1 MNRHDYQMESS
12 RDSPQ
17 PEQRLFS
24 AMALVEKNAR
34 ADHAPPAKAGSR
46 RSVDRSEQS
55 GSTAMVLVV
64 AVVLVGAA
72 LFFLMIGRDNAYPYV
87 IGLLALLAVCGVFSL
102 FAYAAG
108 ILRFATEDGRN
119 DFTKA
124 MVDSAGDAVVVSE
137 PSGRVLYANPAYLA
151 MTGATGDEDVR
162 SVERAFTGAPE
173 VSEAIYR
180 LSQAAREGRRH
191 QEEVRRPGA
200 EDARWL
206 RLKVRP
212 MAGEGIGRLRGVGR
226 ASVWTVEDITRDR
239 QTAETAFET
248 LQKAI
253 DFLDHAPAGFFS
265 MEPNGEIAYMNA
277 TLAGWLD
284 HDLTEVG
291 SGGLA
296 LADILAA
303 DAAALL
309 RTVPPKPGEVTTAT
323 FDLDLKR
330 RSGEALPVRLL
341 HKIAFSADGTPGSSR
356 TLVINR
362 GRSNDTG
369 DSLRAAEVR
378 FARFFNSSPLGIV
391 TVDRDGHVGRANPI
405 FARMLTDV
413 VPAAEAGSRSILSIV
428 KESSRPALSHAI
440 GEAAAGKGDL
450 AAVDGALQGNANR
463 FAHFFVAPV
472 DDPEQP
478 GEAAIVYVVE
488 TTELRQ
494 LQEQFAQSQ
503 KMNAV
508 GQLAGGVAH
517 DFNNVLQAIIGHA
530 DLLLMD
536 HKPADPSFNDVMQIK
551 QNANRAASL
560 VRQLLAFSRKQTL
573 RPQVVQLGDVLSDL
587 SMLLRRSLGERVG
600 LDMVHGR
607 DLWPVRADVTQLE
620 QVILNLAVNAR
631 DAMPDGGKLTIRTAN
646 VQAADIIRHR
656 SKDDPVE
663 LPESDAVMIEVTDT
677 GTGIPDE
684 IKQKIFDPFFST
696 KDVGKGTGL
705 GLSTVYGI
713 VKQSGGY
720 VFVDTQMGRG
730 TTFRIFLPRHVE
742 TAEPAVAA
750 PVAVEPT
757 PSAPAAMLVSG
768 GPGETSPAAPAEA
781 LAASDAPA
789 ADAPA
794 AAAPPPAA
802 PAAPRDDTGAG
813 TILLVEDEEAV
824 RAFASRALISRGYT
838 VLEAGSGVEALEVMA
853 EHGGTVDLVVSDVVM
868 PEMNGPTLL
877 GELRKSNP
885 GIKVIFVSGY
895 AEEAFKND
903 LPEGQAFAFLPKP
916 FSLKQLIEAVKEQAK
931 V

>member
-1 MNRHDYQMESS
+1 
-12 RDSPQ
+12 
-17 PEQRLFS
+17 
-24 AMALVEKNAR
+24 MALVEKNAR
-34 ADHAPPAKAGSR
+34 ADQAPPAIAGSR

-124 MVDSAGDAVVVSE
+124 MVDSAGDALVVSE

-212 MAGEGIGRLRGVGR
+212 MATEGVGRLRGVGR

-239 QTAETAFET
+239 QSAETAFET

-330 RSGEALPVRLL
+330 RGGEALPVRLL
-341 HKIAFSADGTPGSSR
+341 HKVAFSADGTPGSSR

-391 TVDRDGHVGRANPI
+391 TVDRDGQVGRANPI
-405 FARMLTDV
+405 FARLLADV
-413 VPAAEAGSRSILSIV
+413 VPAAEAGSRSIQSLV
-428 KESSRPALSHAI
+428 KESSRPALSQAI

-450 AAVDGALQGNANR
+450 AAVDGALQGDANR

-560 VRQLLAFSRKQTL
+560 AGRQLAGLLAQADAAAAGRPARRCSL
-573 RPQVVQLGDVLSDL
+573 RPLHAAAPLARRARRASTW
-587 SMLLRRSLGERVG
+587 SMAVTS
-600 LDMVHGR
+600 GR
-607 DLWPVRADVTQLE
+607 CALDVTQLE

-646 VQAADIIRHR
+646 VTAADVIRHR

-677 GTGIPDE
+677 GTGIPDD

-696 KDVGKGTGL
+696 KEVGKGTGL

-713 VKQSGGY
+713 IKQIGRLRLRRQPDGPRHDVPHLPAPPCRDGRAGGGGSGRSRADALGPGRDAGLRR
-720 VFVDTQMGRG
+720 VGGEHAGGAGGVQRGIGSVRSGRTAGRG
-730 TTFRIFLPRHVE
+730 RTAGAARRYGCRNHSAGRGRGSGEGFRLAGPDVPRLHGPGGRLRGRGAGGDGRTRRHGRPRRLRRCHAGDE
-742 TAEPAVAA
+742 RPDAA
-750 PVAVEPT
+750 RRAAQVEPGHQGHLRLRLCRGGLQER
-757 PSAPAAMLVSG
+757 PAG
-768 GPGETSPAAPAEA
+768 GPGLRLPAEA
-781 LAASDAPA
+781 LLAQAAH
-789 ADAPA
+789 
-794 AAAPPPAA
+794 
-802 PAAPRDDTGAG
+802 RGGEGAG
-813 TILLVEDEEAV
+813 ERLTRLSA
-824 RAFASRALISRGYT
+824 
-838 VLEAGSGVEALEVMA
+838 AG
-853 EHGGTVDLVVSDVVM
+853 
-868 PEMNGPTLL
+868 
-877 GELRKSNP
+877 
-885 GIKVIFVSGY
+885 
-895 AEEAFKND
+895 
-903 LPEGQAFAFLPKP
+903 
-916 FSLKQLIEAVKEQAK
+916 
-931 V
+931 

>member
-1 MNRHDYQMESS
+1 
-12 RDSPQ
+12 
-17 PEQRLFS
+17 
-24 AMALVEKNAR
+24 MAFAEKNIR
-34 ADHAPPAKAGSR
+34 ADHASPAVPVTR

-87 IGLLALLAVCGVFSL
+87 IGLLATLAVCGVFSL
-102 FAYAAG
+102 FAYASG
-108 ILRFATEDGRN
+108 ILRFASEDNRN

-124 MVDSAGDAVVVSE
+124 MVDSASEAVVVSD
-137 PSGRVLYANPAYLA
+137 PSGRVLYANPAYLGL
-151 MTGATGDEDVR
+151 TGAAGEEDVR
-162 SVERAFTGAPE
+162 AVERAFTGAPE

-191 QEEVRRPGA
+191 QEEVRRA
-200 EDARWL
+200 EADDARWL

-212 MAGEGIGRLRGVGR
+212 MSGEVAARIRGGGR

-239 QTAETAFET
+239 QSAESAFET

-265 MEPNGEIAYMNA
+265 MEPTGEIAYMNA

-291 SGGLA
+291 PGGLA

-309 RTVPPKPGEVTTAT
+309 RTIPAKPSEVTTAT

-341 HKIAFSADGTPGSSR
+341 HKVAFSADGTPGASR

-362 GRSNDTG
+362 ARTGDSG

-378 FARFFNSSPLGIV
+378 FARFFNSSPLAIA
-391 TVDRDGHVGRANPI
+391 TVDREGHVGRANPI
-405 FARMLTDV
+405 FARMLADV
-413 VPAAEAGSRSILSIV
+413 APTTEAGPRSILSLV
-428 KESSRPALSHAI
+428 KESSRPALTQAI

-463 FAHFFVAPV
+463 FCHFFVAPV

-478 GEAAIVYVVE
+478 GEAAIVYAVE

-600 LDMVHGR
+600 LDMIHGR

-646 VQAADIIRHR
+646 VAAADIIRHR
-656 SKDDPVE
+656 SKDDPVDM
-663 LPESDAVMIEVTDT
+663 PESDAVMIEVTDT

-696 KDVGKGTGL
+696 KEVGKGTGL

-720 VFVDTQMGRG
+720 VFVDSEVGRG
-730 TTFRIFLPRHVE
+730 TVFRVFLPRHVE
-742 TAEPAVAA
+742 SAEPAAPEPAA
-750 PVAVEPT
+750 AAEAQAPT
-757 PSAPAAMLVSG
+757 TPAAPAAMLVAGAPES
-768 GPGETSPAAPAEA
+768 PGEAAEPSEPAVP
-781 LAASDAPA
+781 P
-789 ADAPA
+789 
-794 AAAPPPAA
+794 PPPAA
-802 PAAPRDDTGAG
+802 PAAPVAAPRDDTGAG

-824 RAFASRALISRGYT
+824 RAFASRALASRGYT

-877 GELRKSNP
+877 GELRKTNP

-931 V
+931 S

>member
-1 MNRHDYQMESS
+1 
-12 RDSPQ
+12 
-17 PEQRLFS
+17 
-24 AMALVEKNAR
+24 MALAEKTPR
-34 ADHAPPAKAGSR
+34 ADSASPKAASAR
-46 RSVDRSEQS
+46 RAVDRSDRS
-55 GSTAMVLVV
+55 GSTTMVLSV
-64 AVVLVGAA
+64 AVVLVSAA
-72 LFFLMIGRDNAYPYV
+72 LFFLMIGRENAYPYV
-87 IGLLALLAVCGVFSL
+87 IGLLAALSVCGVFSL
-102 FAYAAG
+102 FAYSAG
-108 ILRFATEDGRN
+108 ILRFATEETRN

-124 MVDSAGDAVVVSE
+124 MVDSSSSASVVTE

-151 MTGATGDEDVR
+151 MTGATGDDDVR
-162 SVERAFTGAPE
+162 GVERAFTGAPE

-191 QEEVRRPGA
+191 QEEVRQPGA
-200 EDARWL
+200 DAARWYRL
-206 RLKVRP
+206 RVRP
-212 MAGEGIGRLRGVGR
+212 MAGEGVQRPRGI
-226 ASVWTVEDITRDR
+226 AKATVWTLEDITRDR
-239 QTAETAFET
+239 LSAESAFET

-265 MEPNGEIAYMNA
+265 MEPSGEIAYMNA

-284 HDLTEVG
+284 HDLAEVG
-291 SGGLA
+291 PGGLA

-309 RTVPPKPGEVTTAT
+309 RTVTPAPGEVRTAT
-323 FDLDLKR
+323 FDLDLKK

-341 HKIAFSADGTPGSSR
+341 HKVAFAADGTPGSSR
-356 TLVINR
+356 TLVIHR

-391 TVDRDGHVGRANPI
+391 TVDKEGHVGRSNPI
-405 FARMLTDV
+405 FARLQ
-413 VPAAEAGSRSILSIV
+413 AELAPNGEPGQRSILPLV
-428 KESSRPALSHAI
+428 KDSSRPALAHAI
-440 GEAAAGKGDL
+440 GEAGQGKGDL
-450 AAVDGALQGNANR
+450 TPVDGALQGDANR
-463 FAHFFVAPV
+463 FARFFVAPV

-478 GEAAIVYVVE
+478 GEAAIVYAVE

-503 KMNAV
+503 KMTAV

-530 DLLLMD
+530 DLLLMN
-536 HKPADPSFNDVMQIK
+536 HKPADPSFNDIMQIK

-573 RPQVVQLGDVLSDL
+573 RPQVVQLGDVLSDI

-631 DAMPDGGKLTIRTAN
+631 DAMPEGGKLTIRTVN
-646 VQAADIIRHR
+646 VPAAEIGRHQAKDQPIDMPAAD
-656 SKDDPVE
+656 S
-663 LPESDAVMIEVTDT
+663 VMIEVTDT
-677 GTGIPDE
+677 GTGIPED
-684 IKQKIFDPFFST
+684 IRQKIFDPFFST
-696 KDVGKGTGL
+696 KEVGKGTGL

-720 VFVDTQMGRG
+720 IFVDSQMGKG

-742 TAEPAVAA
+742 VAEAPKPVLAAPAEPV
-750 PVAVEPT
+750 PT
-757 PSAPAAMLVSG
+757 APAAMLVSG
-768 GPGETSPAAPAEA
+768 EA
-781 LAASDAPA
+781 TTER
-789 ADAPA
+789 PA
-794 AAAPPPAA
+794 AAAPPPAPAIA
-802 PAAPRDDTGAG
+802 PPPRDDTGAG

-824 RAFASRALISRGYT
+824 RAFASRALASRGYT
-838 VLEAGSGVEALEVMA
+838 VLEAGSGVEAMEVMA
-853 EHGGTVDLVVSDVVM
+853 ENGGRVDLVVSDVVM

-877 GELRKSNP
+877 GELRKTNP
-885 GIKVIFVSGY
+885 EIKVIFVSGY
-895 AEEAFKND
+895 AEEAFRND

-916 FSLKQLIEAVKEQAK
+916 FSLKQLIEAVKEQIK

>member
-1 MNRHDYQMESS
+1 
-12 RDSPQ
+12 
-17 PEQRLFS
+17 
-24 AMALVEKNAR
+24 MAFAEKNIR
-34 ADHAPPAKAGSR
+34 ADHASPALPVTR
-46 RSVDRSEQS
+46 RSVDRSEQP

-87 IGLLALLAVCGVFSL
+87 IGLLAALAVCGVFSL
-102 FAYAAG
+102 FAYASG
-108 ILRFATEDGRN
+108 ILRFASEDNRN

-124 MVDSAGDAVVVSE
+124 MVDSASEAVVVSD
-137 PSGRVLYANPAYLA
+137 PSGRVLYANPAYLGL
-151 MTGATGDEDVR
+151 TGASGEEDVR
-162 SVERAFTGAPE
+162 AVERAFTGAPE

-191 QEEVRRPGA
+191 QEEVRRAEA

-212 MAGEGIGRLRGVGR
+212 MTGEGATRIRGGGR

-239 QTAETAFET
+239 QSAESAFET

-265 MEPNGEIAYMNA
+265 MEPTGEIAYMNA

-291 SGGLA
+291 PGGLA

-309 RTVPPKPGEVTTAT
+309 RTVPAKPSEVTTAT

-341 HKIAFSADGTPGSSR
+341 HKVAFSADGTPGASR

-362 GRSNDTG
+362 ARTGDSG

-378 FARFFNSSPLGIV
+378 FARFFNSSPLGIA
-391 TVDRDGHVGRANPI
+391 TVDRDGVVGRANPI
-405 FARMLTDV
+405 FARMLADT
-413 VPAAEAGSRSILSIV
+413 AAGTGARSVLSLV
-428 KESSRPALSHAI
+428 KENSRPALAHAI
-440 GEAAAGKGDL
+440 AEAAAGKGDL
-450 AAVDGALQGNANR
+450 PPVDGALQGDANR

-472 DDPEQP
+472 DDPEQA
-478 GEAAIVYVVE
+478 GEAAFVYAVE

-600 LDMVHGR
+600 LDMIHGR

-646 VQAADIIRHR
+646 VAAADIARHR
-656 SKDDPVE
+656 SKDDPVDM
-663 LPESDAVMIEVTDT
+663 PESDAVMIEVTDT

-696 KDVGKGTGL
+696 KEVGKGTGL

-720 VFVDTQMGRG
+720 VFVDSQVGRG
-730 TTFRIFLPRHVE
+730 TVFRVFLPRHVE
-742 TAEPAVAA
+742 SAEPAAPPAAA
-750 PVAVEPT
+750 PVAEP
-757 PSAPAAMLVSG
+757 PAAS
-768 GPGETSPAAPAEA
+768 TPAAPAVMLVAGSPEA
-781 LAASDAPA
+781 AGEAPA
-789 ADAPA
+789 PSEPPEAQPAAPPA
-794 AAAPPPAA
+794 AAAP
-802 PAAPRDDTGAG
+802 PRDDTGAG

-824 RAFASRALISRGYT
+824 RAFASRALASRGYT

-877 GELRKSNP
+877 GELRKTNP
-885 GIKVIFVSGY
+885 AIKVIFVSGY

-916 FSLKQLIEAVKEQAK
+916 FSLKQLIEAVKQQAK
-931 V
+931 S